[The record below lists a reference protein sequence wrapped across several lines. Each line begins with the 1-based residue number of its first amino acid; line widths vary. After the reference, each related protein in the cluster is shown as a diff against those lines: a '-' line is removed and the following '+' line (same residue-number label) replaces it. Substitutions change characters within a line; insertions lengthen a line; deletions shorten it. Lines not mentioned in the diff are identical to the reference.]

1 MCNNRNKRS
10 YGKSARFMEKQF
22 SAYKDSVGNT
32 CEICGSKENIQL
44 HHKDGDYQ
52 NNNVDNFMA
61 LCSECHHKQH
71 GGDKKFTG
79 FVYDYE
85 FDKIVSITEIGVE
98 DCYDITM
105 EGTENEASFI
115 GNGFILHNCP
125 HAIKHYEN
133 DAWDKFYVFDVMRG
147 DTYLRFEDYKNILDN
162 FQIDY
167 VPVMAVLNSPSE
179 EKICELAEK
188 ATYLCK
194 PDTIGEGVVVHNYDF
209 YNKYGRQTWAKV
221 VNQKFKETK
230 KEAYGVVECVEEIIV
245 KEFLTP
251 EEIEKEK
258 CKIED
263 FNDKKIGELMGRVY
277 HEFIR
282 DNMNDII
289 KKHKNL
295 TIRFKVL
302 NGCICK
308 AVREHLKL

>member
-1 MCNNRNKRS
+1 MSYNKS
-10 YGKSARFMEKQF
+10 YQHVERVGKDE
-22 SAYKDSVGNT
+22 VEGILHGT
-32 CEICGSKENIQL
+32 CYVMPKLDGTNGVVWYDGDTIHCGSRNREVSVNNDNQGFMNYII
-44 HHKDGDYQ
+44 KDQRFWDFFKRHPDLTLYGEW
-52 NNNVDNFMA
+52 
-61 LCSECHHKQH
+61 LK
-71 GGDKKFTG
+71 
-79 FVYDYE
+79 
-85 FDKIVSITEIGVE
+85 
-98 DCYDITM
+98 
-105 EGTENEASFI
+105 
-115 GNGFILHNCP
+115 P

-230 KEAYGVVECVEEIIV
+230 KEAYGIVECVEEIIV

-263 FNDKKIGELMGRVY
+263 FDNKKIGELMGRVY
-277 HEFIR
+277 HEFVR

-302 NGCICK
+302 NGCVCK